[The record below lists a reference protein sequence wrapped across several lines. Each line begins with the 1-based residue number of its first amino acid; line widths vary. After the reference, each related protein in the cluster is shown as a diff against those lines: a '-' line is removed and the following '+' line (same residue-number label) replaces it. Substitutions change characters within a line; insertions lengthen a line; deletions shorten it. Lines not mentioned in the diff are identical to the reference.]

1 MTINIFAGEGK
12 FGALYEKIIS
22 QNRECSY
29 FYLFIYFSWSCLLKS
44 VGNTVGTTSLL
55 VNFSNVTIF

>member
-1 MTINIFAGEGK
+1 MIQTRPVTINIFAGEGK

-29 FYLFIYFSWSCLLKS
+29 FYLFIFFFPGP
-44 VGNTVGTTSLL
+44 V
-55 VNFSNVTIF
+55 F